1 MHCDDAAA
9 DIGGGLLRGGVR
21 LDHEHIDAAHLLAA
35 FPGIRL
41 QVHDVYR
48 FSAAHDEDGGIRI
61 DYGSR
66 GVLPGDE
73 GAGRH
78 GRGGAGGHPL
88 GSAGVAVHHPC
99 GCAAGEADPGDLAMI
114 ENGTPKSSKEAPPL
128 RVEAVRK
135 SFGAQK
141 VLNGISLEAA
151 KGETVAVL
159 GKSGTGKSVLLKL
172 MIGLQ
177 QPDSGSIRVHGE
189 ELRGLRREE
198 LNEVRRKM
206 GFLFQNAAL
215 YDSLTV
221 EENVVFPLE
230 RNSGLPKGNKKKRAR
245 ELLAAVGMD
254 ESLNKL
260 PGEISGGMQKRVGL
274 ARALALEPDIL
285 LCDEP
290 TAGLDPI

>member
-1 MHCDDAAA
+1 
-9 DIGGGLLRGGVR
+9 
-21 LDHEHIDAAHLLAA
+21 
-35 FPGIRL
+35 
-41 QVHDVYR
+41 
-48 FSAAHDEDGGIRI
+48 
-61 DYGSR
+61 
-66 GVLPGDE
+66 
-73 GAGRH
+73 
-78 GRGGAGGHPL
+78 
-88 GSAGVAVHHPC
+88 
-99 GCAAGEADPGDLAMI
+99 MI

-290 TAGLDPI
+290 TAGLDPITAAEIDALILKMQKERRMTSIVVTHDLPSARTISDRLALMRDGQIVVEGTFEELEGSKDKFVREFLNRGS